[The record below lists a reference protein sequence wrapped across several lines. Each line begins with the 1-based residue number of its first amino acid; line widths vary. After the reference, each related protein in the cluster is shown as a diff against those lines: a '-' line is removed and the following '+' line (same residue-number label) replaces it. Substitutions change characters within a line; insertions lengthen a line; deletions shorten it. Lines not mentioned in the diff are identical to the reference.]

1 MILRCVNPGKFLLL
15 ALAFACGVACADE
28 AGVRKLVASKFPGAR
43 IESVVR
49 TPYGGLYEVYMDGN
63 IFYTDGK
70 MSYIIVGNLTD
81 TRTGKNITLQ
91 RLRKLTAVDAGQI
104 PLELGI
110 KRVQGNGR
118 RKLIVFSDPLCP
130 FCQQLDQQLL
140 KVNDVT
146 IYVML
151 YPIEHLHPGATELSH
166 QIWCSPDR
174 ARAWDDWMQGRKRPA
189 AAAAA
194 CIGDPIV
201 RIDGVGDKLG
211 INTAPTLVFADGGV
225 IAGVVDATQIEK
237 YLADTPPSN

>member
-1 MILRCVNPGKFLLL
+1 MVFRHATILRKFLLL
-15 ALAFACGVACADE
+15 GLVFACGLAWAGE
-28 AGVRKLVASKFPGAR
+28 ASVRKLVENKFPGAK

-81 TRTGKNITLQ
+81 TKTGKNVTLQ
-91 RLRKLTAVDAGQI
+91 RLRKLTAVNVKEI

-110 KRVQGNGR
+110 RKVKGNGR
-118 RKLIVFSDPLCP
+118 RRLIVFSDPLCP
-130 FCQQLDQQLL
+130 FCQQLDQELL
-140 KVNDVT
+140 KINDVT
-146 IYVML
+146 VYVML
-151 YPIEHLHPGATELSH
+151 YPVEHLHPGATELSH
-166 QIWCSPDR
+166 QIWCSSDR
-174 ARAWDDWMQGRKRPA
+174 AQAWDDWMQKRKKP

-225 IAGVVDATQIEK
+225 IVGVVSAAQIEK
-237 YLADTPPSN
+237 YLADTP